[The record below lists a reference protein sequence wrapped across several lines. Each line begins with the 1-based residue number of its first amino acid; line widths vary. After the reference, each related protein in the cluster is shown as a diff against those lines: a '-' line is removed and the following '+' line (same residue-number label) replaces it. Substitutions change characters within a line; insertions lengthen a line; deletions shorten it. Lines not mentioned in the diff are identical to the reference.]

1 MEILSGVGAPT
12 GRYCNLAR
20 LKTRPT
26 FIPLPKGIK
35 NGLTPR
41 RASPE
46 ILLCSPGYPDNF
58 GDAMTQRTT
67 PPFRAD
73 HVGSLLRPA
82 ELAEARAKAK
92 RSEISP
98 EQLRAVQDECIR
110 EAVARQESVGIQAV
124 TDGEFRRDWWHIDF
138 LSGFDG
144 VTLSTGDAYGEAKFK
159 NTDEQP
165 PFMLVTGKIRRT
177 KPSMLDHF
185 KFLKSVAKRTPKF
198 TMPSPAMLHARADR
212 ASLKK
217 TYPDLDEFWEDLTR
231 AYREEIADLYKAGC
245 RYLQIDD
252 TTIAMMGDPKVQEQ
266 FKKLGDDPRKDNAMY
281 AEAVNA
287 AIRDV
292 PEDMTVAIHTCRGNF
307 KSTWLASGSYDFV
320 AETVFKRLE
329 VDAFFLEYDTDRAG
343 GFEPL
348 RHVPKGKTVV
358 LGLVSSKVPD
368 LEKKDDLK
376 RRIEAAAKYVPL
388 EDLCLS
394 PQCGFSST
402 HHGNKLTAEDQW
414 RKLGLVLEVSKSV
427 WG

>member
-1 MEILSGVGAPT
+1 
-12 GRYCNLAR
+12 
-20 LKTRPT
+20 
-26 FIPLPKGIK
+26 
-35 NGLTPR
+35 
-41 RASPE
+41 
-46 ILLCSPGYPDNF
+46 
-58 GDAMTQRTT
+58 MTQRTT

-92 RSEISP
+92 RGEISS
-98 EQLRAVQDECIR
+98 EQLRAVQDKCIR

-217 TYPDLDEFWEDLTR
+217 TYPDLDEFWADLAQ

-252 TTIAMMGDPKVQEQ
+252 TTIAMWGDPKVQEQ
-266 FKKLGDDPRKDNAMY
+266 FRKLGDDPKRDAAMY
-281 AEAVNA
+281 ADAVNA

-307 KSTWLASGSYDFV
+307 KSTWLASGAYADFV
-320 AETVFKRLE
+320 AERVFTGLD
-329 VDAFFLEYDTDRAG
+329 VDAFFLEYDTERARR
-343 GFEPL
+343 FEPL
-348 RHVPKGKTVV
+348 RYVPKGRKVV
-358 LGLVSSKVPD
+358 LGLVSSKFPE

-376 RRIEAAAKYVPL
+376 RRIDAAAKFVPL
-388 EDLCLS
+388 ENL
-394 PQCGFSST
+394 
-402 HHGNKLTAEDQW
+402 
-414 RKLGLVLEVSKSV
+414 R
-427 WG
+427 

>member
-1 MEILSGVGAPT
+1 MA
-12 GRYCNLAR
+12 
-20 LKTRPT
+20 
-26 FIPLPKGIK
+26 
-35 NGLTPR
+35 
-41 RASPE
+41 
-46 ILLCSPGYPDNF
+46 
-58 GDAMTQRTT
+58 QRTA

-73 HVGSLLRPA
+73 QVGSLLRPQ
-82 ELAEARAKAK
+82 ELHDARLKAK
-92 RSEISP
+92 RGELGA
-98 EQLRAVQDECIR
+98 EALRAVQDKCIR
-110 EAVARQESVGIQAV
+110 EAVARQESVGMQAV

-144 VTLSTGDAYGEAKFK
+144 VELAAGDAYGDAKFK
-159 NTDEQP
+159 GTDEQP
-165 PFMLVTGKIRRT
+165 PFMMVKGKIRRT
-177 KPSMLDHF
+177 RPSMLEHF

-198 TMPSPAMLHARADR
+198 TMPSPAMLHARGDR
-212 ASLKK
+212 ASLAK
-217 TYPDLDEFWEDLTR
+217 TYPDLDEFWEDLTQ
-231 AYREEIADLYKAGC
+231 AYREEIADLYQAGC

-307 KSTWLASGSYDFV
+307 KSTWLASGGYDFV
-320 AETVFKRLE
+320 AETVFKRLD

-368 LEKKDDLK
+368 LEKKDDLR
-376 RRIEAAAKYVPL
+376 RRIEAAARYVPL
-388 EDLCLS
+388 ENLCLS

-414 RKLGLVLEVSKSV
+414 RKLGLVIDVAKSV